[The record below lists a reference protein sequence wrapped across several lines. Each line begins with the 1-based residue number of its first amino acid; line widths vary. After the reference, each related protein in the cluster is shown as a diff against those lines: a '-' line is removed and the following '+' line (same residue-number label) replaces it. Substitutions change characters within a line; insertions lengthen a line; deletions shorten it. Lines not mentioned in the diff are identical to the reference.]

1 MFQQALENS
10 EAIDVLVNVL
20 EADDQKC
27 KVAALRLLQQLVT
40 VQHFQRLL
48 VLKSGIATIVR
59 LLSEPERD
67 VRCLAAVTLANA
79 VNNHRSRMLTRK
91 AGAVPLLVSIKH
103 KLLIYYPII
112 ELSKIIIVLKLGRST
127 GHSERG
133 RTNRRYF
140 GQFSIAGIF
149 F

>member
-20 EADDQKC
+20 EADDHKC

-59 LLSEPERD
+59 LLSESERD
-67 VRCLAAVTLANA
+67 VRCLAAITLANA

-91 AGAVPLLVSIKH
+91 AGAVPLLVIKI
-103 KLLIYYPII
+103 KNLF
-112 ELSKIIIVLKLGRST
+112 LSC
-127 GHSERG
+127 
-133 RTNRRYF
+133 
-140 GQFSIAGIF
+140 
-149 F
+149 

>member
-1 MFQQALENS
+1 MVKNRFKNVLQFGSRTATLLALCGLSRYDLTGTPMFQQALENS

-20 EADDQKC
+20 EADDHKC

-67 VRCLAAVTLANA
+67 VRCLAAITLANA

-91 AGAVPLLVSIKH
+91 AGAVPLLVIKI
-103 KLLIYYPII
+103 KNLF
-112 ELSKIIIVLKLGRST
+112 LSC
-127 GHSERG
+127 
-133 RTNRRYF
+133 
-140 GQFSIAGIF
+140 
-149 F
+149 